1 MPPPDHS
8 FEDPERS
15 QLIEQIWECV
25 KEYPTTRRVTFRT
38 VRACLWLSDIE
49 MLHKMIERDDEHT
62 MLQLE
67 MVELRNIVKKCK

>member
-15 QLIEQIWECV
+15 QLIEKIWESV
-25 KEYPTTRRVTFRT
+25 KEYPATSKVTFRT

-49 MLHKMIERDDEHT
+49 MLRKMIGKMKERNDGQA
-62 MLQLE
+62 M
-67 MVELRNIVKKCK
+67 RP